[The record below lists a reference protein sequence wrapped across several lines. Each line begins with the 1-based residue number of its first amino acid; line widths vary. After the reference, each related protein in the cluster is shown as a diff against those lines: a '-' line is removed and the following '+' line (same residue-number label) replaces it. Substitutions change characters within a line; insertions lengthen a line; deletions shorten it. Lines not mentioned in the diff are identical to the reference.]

1 MNLTKRNKTGQS
13 TVRTPATSLDAKQ
26 ILALSQLLQG
36 ERPSSVAKH
45 VGVYRSTIWR
55 WLRTPRFAE
64 ALAALQDDLTTESRG
79 RVRSLSLDAVEVL
92 GELLDC
98 EDPRIRLAAA
108 NSILERAGLDGA
120 PGPDERDRVW
130 SLAFAATSWE

>member
-1 MNLTKRNKTGQS
+1 MNLTKRNKKGYS
-13 TVRTPATSLDAKQ
+13 KVRTSATSLDAKQ
-26 ILALSQLLQG
+26 VLALAQLLHG
-36 ERPSSVAKH
+36 ERPSAVAKQ

-64 ALAALQDDLTTESRG
+64 ALAALQEDLTSESRG

-92 GELLDC
+92 AELLDC

-108 NSILERAGLDGA
+108 NSILERAGVDGA